1 MKVLNI
7 SDTHGMH
14 KYWERLFPIPKDID
28 MIIHG
33 GDLTNVGAIHEM
45 NHFMYWIKNLD
56 IEHKIIIAGNHD
68 LGLDNFNRYTL
79 LDMIQDSDVHY
90 LEDSGVE
97 IEGIKFW
104 GSPVTPPFM
113 NWAFMRDEERII
125 KHWDGIPNDTDFLIT
140 HGPALGILDW
150 VDYGG
155 QGSVGSA
162 YLLETIQE
170 RVKPKYHMF
179 GHIHEMYGIREV
191 GETIHIC
198 ASILDGRYH
207 PTRAGHIIDL

>member
-1 MKVLNI
+1 MKALII

-14 KYWERLFPIPKDID
+14 KYWERLFPMPDNID

-45 NHFMYWIKNLD
+45 NHFMYWFKNLD
-56 IEHKIIIAGNHD
+56 IEHKIMIAGNHD
-68 LGLDNFNRYTL
+68 LGLDNYNRYAM
-79 LDMIQDSDVHY
+79 LDMIQGIDGLHY

-113 NWAFMRDEERII
+113 NWSFMREPEDIVN
-125 KHWDGIPNDTDFLIT
+125 HWDMTPNDTDILIT
-140 HGPALGILDW
+140 HGPAQGILDW

-155 QGSVGSA
+155 QGSVGCPE
-162 YLLETIQE
+162 LLEAIE
-170 RVKPKYHMF
+170 RVKPKYHIF

-191 GETIHIC
+191 GETTHIC

-207 PTRAGHIIDL
+207 PTRPGHIIEL